1 MPARVLY
8 EYLPIRQSLET
19 VTGIVQTRNG
29 ATVDVQLPSF
39 LYQQLGP
46 GARRLHPWGL
56 ILFHLPEAIAPGL
69 EIDPADATPS
79 DVGDW

>member
-1 MPARVLY
+1 M
-8 EYLPIRQSLET
+8 

-29 ATVDVQLPSF
+29 ATVDVQLPSL

-56 ILFHLPEAIAPGL
+56 ILFQLPEAIPPGL
-69 EIDPADATPS
+69 EIDPSEATPS
-79 DVGDW
+79 DIGDW